1 MDENYLDVFELVEC
15 RKDNILLTVVGYVFG
30 DLN

>member
-15 RKDNILLTVVGYVFG
+15 MKDKILLTVVGYVFG

>member
-1 MDENYLDVFELVEC
+1 MDENYLDVFELVES
-15 RKDNILLTVVGYVFG
+15 RKDKILLTVVGYVFG